1 MDELFVIKIG
11 GNIIDDESALHVFL
25 HDLAGI
31 HAHKILVHG
40 GGKVATELSS
50 KLGIETKMIDGRR
63 ITDEATIKVVTMAY
77 AGYINKNI
85 TANLLSKSCKAI
97 GLSGVDAR
105 IIPAVRRPVGDIDYG
120 WVGDIKTDD
129 VNSAFLNQLLL
140 DGYTP
145 VIAPIAC
152 DDAGHLLNINADTVA
167 QSIAVAMSRIYNT
180 ILVYCFEKNGVLRN
194 VEDES
199 SAIPLI
205 SVNEVETL
213 KETNVIS
220 KGMIPKIDNACAAI
234 KAGVKKV
241 VIGHA
246 SHISM
251 IVQKEKGYGTT
262 ISE

>member
-1 MDELFVIKIG
+1 MDELIVIKIG
-11 GNIIDDESALHVFL
+11 GNIIDDESALHAFL

-85 TANLLSKSCKAI
+85 AAILQSKGCKAV

-105 IIPAVRRPVGDIDYG
+105 IIPAVKRPVGNIDYG
-120 WVGDIKTDD
+120 WVGDIKTDE
-129 VNSAFLNQLLL
+129 VNCTFLHQTLT

-167 QSIAVAMSRIYNT
+167 QSLAVALSSIFT
-180 ILVYCFEKNGVLRN
+180 TTLVYCFEKTGVLRN

-199 SAIPLI
+199 TAIATI
-205 SVNEVETL
+205 SMNEIETL
-213 KETNVIS
+213 KETGVVS

-262 ISE
+262 ICE

>member
-1 MDELFVIKIG
+1 MDELIVIKIG
-11 GNIIDDESALHVFL
+11 GNIIDDESALHAFL
-25 HDLAGI
+25 HELAGI

-50 KLGIETKMIDGRR
+50 KLGIETKMVDGRR
-63 ITDEATIKVVTMAY
+63 ITDEATIKIVTMAY

-85 TANLLSKSCKAI
+85 TAILQAKGCKAI

-105 IIPAVRRPVGDIDYG
+105 IIPAVKRPVKDIDYG
-120 WVGDIKTDD
+120 WVGDIKTDE
-129 VNSAFLNQLLL
+129 VNRSFLSQLLT

-145 VIAPIAC
+145 IIAPIAC
-152 DDAGHLLNINADTVA
+152 DDAGQLLNINADTVA
-167 QSIAVAMSRIYNT
+167 QSIAVALSDRYAT
-180 ILVYCFEKNGVLRN
+180 TLVYCFEKNGVLAN

-199 SAIPLI
+199 SVI
-205 SVNEVETL
+205 SIISLDEVDTL
-213 KETNVIS
+213 KTNNVIS
-220 KGMIPKIDNACAAI
+220 RGMIPKIDNACAAV

-246 SHISM
+246 SDIAK

-262 ISE
+262 ICN